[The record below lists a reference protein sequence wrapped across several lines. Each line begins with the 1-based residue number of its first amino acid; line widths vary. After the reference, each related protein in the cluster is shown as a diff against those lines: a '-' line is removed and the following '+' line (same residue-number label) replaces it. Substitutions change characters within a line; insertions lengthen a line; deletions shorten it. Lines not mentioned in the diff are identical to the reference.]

1 MNIIDV
7 ILNKL
12 GLQRKSLATLGTTPQ
27 DTPPPQKEENP
38 LMASIDKHIETSR
51 RVTGL
56 VSDSVENMLAAMYEQ
71 RAATINEYADKIR
84 SGKLTKEEN
93 ESYMQVL
100 FGKTDTTELSPE
112 IQQAL
117 RDALEKRGR
126 EDEEEE

>member
-12 GLQRKSLATLGTTPQ
+12 GLQRKSIATLG
-27 DTPPPQKEENP
+27 TPPPQKEENS
-38 LMASIDKHIETSR
+38 LMASIDKQIETGR
-51 RVTGL
+51 RATGL

-71 RAATINEYADKIR
+71 KAAAINEFAEKIR

-93 ESYMQVL
+93 ESYMQAL
-100 FGKTDTTELSPE
+100 FGSTNTTELSPK

-126 EDEEEE
+126 EDEDESV